1 MVSPGG
7 RVVLD
12 DRHAGDPPVPE
23 ELQVALREW
32 AVVAARTART
42 GGAED
47 LAAVRW
53 RGRMLASR
61 LAGVLDRPVDL
72 VDPVTGAVERIQSR
86 GAIPPPVGPTPWG
99 TGLAVS
105 GFVAVLMAVLDL
117 VLMRTIATSFGL
129 LWVPANLLLTLGLAP
144 LLWMLRHTPLWRWPA
159 LGAAAGIGAGWLV
172 LLAALLG

>member
-1 MVSPGG
+1 M
-7 RVVLD
+7 LD

-23 ELQVALREW
+23 ELQLALREW

-72 VDPVTGAVERIQSR
+72 VDPVTGAVERIQSVARSGRPRVRRR
-86 GAIPPPVGPTPWG
+86 GGPASP
-99 TGLAVS
+99 
-105 GFVAVLMAVLDL
+105 
-117 VLMRTIATSFGL
+117 
-129 LWVPANLLLTLGLAP
+129 
-144 LLWMLRHTPLWRWPA
+144 
-159 LGAAAGIGAGWLV
+159 
-172 LLAALLG
+172 